1 LLAIKDDAPK
11 QKTTNWNERYLYDA
25 SSKTNLLFRL
35 NSGYIHH
42 MRKRSPIR
50 ADKAQLQF
58 EGILGPGEILTMTA
72 VQPERSTVIVE
83 HKAQVNYQ
91 SDLNLRQ
98 LKLLAYILGMSAHL
112 QNGEKFPSAYRINV
126 HHYQQFLGLKASNV
140 FSELKEVARSLQKT
154 LVYYFDEFD
163 PINGQPTKQLSG
175 TWIRWV
181 AEPEG
186 DGYLTIVL
194 DDKIRERLERLRAN
208 ILSGNPSI
216 YELYNLLRR
225 SSVYTIH
232 LYRWAKLQQADAEIV
247 VNLAE
252 LRFVLHAYRETRGGM
267 VPTLETWDH
276 LKTRALDPAVK
287 EINENLDLTVSYK
300 TINKAGSKAIES
312 VAFRILTKQDA
323 KIAHIPLPF
332 ARLGEALKRED
343 PAKEDD
349 FRETVAG
356 HVREFELKDSQ
367 ATMIE
372 TKVREHGIAY
382 VHAQAEVARH
392 KPPDKRPGAFH
403 KACEQDWAKFLKAT
417 IAGAPSSPC
426 EKLSANQKRLVKLDK
441 AGFDW
446 RQAALEFDPRAT
458 LPQRILSLRPD
469 LADYVLE
476 AYEREPSSR
485 RAKSA

>member
-1 LLAIKDDAPK
+1 
-11 QKTTNWNERYLYDA
+11 
-25 SSKTNLLFRL
+25 
-35 NSGYIHH
+35 
-42 MRKRSPIR
+42 MRRRSPIR
-50 ADKAQLQF
+50 PDKAQLQF
-58 EGILGPGEILTMTA
+58 EGILGPGEIITVTA

-98 LKLLAYILGMSAHL
+98 MKLLAYILGMSAHL

-126 HHYQQFLGLKASNV
+126 RHYQQFLGLKASNV
-140 FSELKEVARSLQKT
+140 FTELKQVATSLQKT
-154 LVYYFDEFD
+154 LVYYFDEVD
-163 PINGQPTKQLSG
+163 PIDGQPVEQLSG
-175 TWIRWV
+175 SWIRYV
-181 AEPEG
+181 AKPAG

-194 DDKIRERLERLRAN
+194 DEKIRERLERLRAN
-208 ILSGNPSI
+208 LLTGNYSI
-216 YELYNLLRR
+216 YELYNLLQC
-225 SSVYTIH
+225 SSIYTIH
-232 LYRWAKLQQADAEIV
+232 LYRWAKLQPTHAEIV

-252 LRFVLHAYRETRGGM
+252 LRSVLHAYREAGGGLL
-267 VPTLETWDH
+267 PTLETWDH
-276 LKTRALDPAVK
+276 LRTRALDPAIK
-287 EINENLDLTVSYK
+287 EINQDLDLTLSYK
-300 TINKAGSKAIES
+300 TISKAGSKAIES

-323 KIAHIPLPF
+323 KLAHIPLPF
-332 ARLGEALKRED
+332 ARLEETLKSED
-343 PAKEDD
+343 PPKEDD
-349 FRETVAG
+349 FRETLAQY
-356 HVREFELKDSQ
+356 VREFELKDSQ

-372 TKVREHGIAY
+372 TKAREHGLAY
-382 VHAQAEVARH
+382 VHAQAEVARR

-403 KACEQDWAKFLKAT
+403 KACEQDWAKFSKPN
-417 IAGAPSSPC
+417 IADVPSSPG

-446 RQAALEFDPRAT
+446 RRAALEFDPRAT